1 MGKIIF
7 IVGGARSG
15 KSTFALK
22 LAQKSGEGRIA
33 FIATGEARDREMKK
47 RILLHKR
54 NRPDNFRTFEEA
66 YNLSG
71 ALVKIA
77 ADFNTVVIDCLTLFV
92 SNLML
97 KNRKEEEILE
107 ELNKMLILLKKKNI
121 KTIIVSNE
129 VGLGIVPHTKLG
141 RVFRD
146 IAGKVNQTVARRAD
160 KVFFMV
166 SGLPLKVK

>member
-33 FIATGEARDREMKK
+33 FIAPVRRRDCEMKK
-47 RILLHKR
+47 RIRLHKR
-54 NRPDNFRTFEEA
+54 NRPGNFRTFEEA

-77 ADFNTVVIDCLTLFV
+77 ADFNTVVIDCLTL
-92 SNLML
+92 LCQTLL
-97 KNRKEEEILE
+97 KNRKE
-107 ELNKMLILLKKKNI
+107 
-121 KTIIVSNE
+121 
-129 VGLGIVPHTKLG
+129 
-141 RVFRD
+141 
-146 IAGKVNQTVARRAD
+146 GK
-160 KVFFMV
+160 F
-166 SGLPLKVK
+166 